1 MADKNINRVLAAF
14 RKAKIDLPLIVGQ
27 RAERFFILSFK
38 KEGFTDNGFDAWE
51 KRKRET
57 NLSRGK
63 KILSNDGFLR
73 DSIKLVSH
81 NWNRIIIKSTGVK
94 YAQIHNDGGTTH
106 PTVTK
111 KMRRWAWAMYYE
123 TGDPMFKNIALTKK
137 TKLDV
142 KIPQR
147 KFMGKSA
154 TLERGIKHLIDYEV
168 KQLLKQNGIKI

>member
-1 MADKNINRVLAAF
+1 V
-14 RKAKIDLPLIVGQ
+14 
-27 RAERFFILSFK
+27 
-38 KEGFTDNGFDAWE
+38 
-51 KRKRET
+51 
-57 NLSRGK
+57 
-63 KILSNDGFLR
+63 
-73 DSIKLVSH
+73 
-81 NWNRIIIKSTGVK
+81 IKSTGVP

-111 KMRRWAWAMYYE
+111 KMRRWAWAMYFE

-147 KFMGKSA
+147 KFMGESA